1 MKLGV
6 LVSDFRNM
14 DDTLSR
20 LRADKLGL
28 ILVSNG
34 VYHAALKEGGKPSPI
49 LVLTSDLYVL
59 TEDLQTRGFS
69 ETDIDSRIKAITYS
83 DLVDM
88 IFTEYEKTIWI

>member
-14 DDTLSR
+14 DNTLSR

-34 VYHAALKEGGKPSPI
+34 VYHATVKEGGKPSPI
-49 LVLTSDLYVL
+49 LDLTSDLYVL

-69 ETDIDSRIKAITYS
+69 EADIDSRVKTITYS

-88 IFTEYEKTIWI
+88 IFTEYEKTVWA

>member
-14 DDTLSR
+14 DNTLSR
-20 LRADKLGL
+20 LRADKLGF

-34 VYHAALKEGGKPSPI
+34 VYHATVKEGGKPSPI
-49 LVLTSDLYVL
+49 LDLTSDLYVL
-59 TEDLQTRGFS
+59 AEDLQTRGFS
-69 ETDIDSRIKAITYS
+69 EADIDSRVKTITYS

-88 IFTEYEKTIWI
+88 IFTEYEKTVWA

>member
-14 DDTLSR
+14 DNTLSR
-20 LRADKLGL
+20 LRADKLGF

-34 VYHAALKEGGKPSPI
+34 VYHATVKDGGKASPI
-49 LVLTSDLYVL
+49 LDLTSDLYVL

-69 ETDIDSRIKAITYS
+69 ETDIDSRVKTITYS

-88 IFTEYEKTIWI
+88 IFTEYEKTVWA

>member
-34 VYHAALKEGGKPSPI
+34 VYHAALTEGGKASPI
-49 LVLTSDLYVL
+49 LDLTSDLYVL

-69 ETDIDSRIKAITYS
+69 EADIDSRVTPVTYS

>member
-14 DDTLSR
+14 DNTLSR
-20 LRADKLGL
+20 LRADKLGF

-34 VYHAALKEGGKPSPI
+34 VYHATVKEGGKASPI
-49 LVLTSDLYVL
+49 LDLTSDLYVL

-69 ETDIDSRIKAITYS
+69 EADIDSRVKTITYS

-88 IFTEYEKTIWI
+88 IFTEYEKTIWA

>member
-1 MKLGV
+1 MRLGV

-14 DDTLSR
+14 DNTLSR
-20 LRADKLGL
+20 LKADKLGL

-34 VYHAALKEGGKPSPI
+34 IYHATVKEGGKASPV
-49 LVLTSDLYVL
+49 LDLTSDLYVL

-69 ETDIDSRIKAITYS
+69 EADIDSRVKTITYS

-88 IFTEYEKTIWI
+88 IFTEYEKTIWA

>member
-14 DDTLSR
+14 DNTLSR
-20 LRADKLGL
+20 LRADKLGF

-34 VYHAALKEGGKPSPI
+34 VYHATVKEGGKPSPI
-49 LVLTSDLYVL
+49 LDLTSDLYVL
-59 TEDLQTRGFS
+59 AEDLQTRGFS
-69 ETDIDSRIKAITYS
+69 ETDIDSRVKTITYS

-88 IFTEYEKTIWI
+88 IFTEYEKTVWA

>member
-14 DDTLSR
+14 DNTLSR
-20 LRADKLGL
+20 LRADKLGF

-34 VYHAALKEGGKPSPI
+34 VYHATVKEGGKASPV
-49 LVLTSDLYVL
+49 LDLTSDLYVL

-69 ETDIDSRIKAITYS
+69 EADIDSRVKAITYS